1 MTRSMVGAVFY
12 LLFLSTV
19 TFAQTSN
26 ATVGGTVSDPTGA
39 LIPGVTITATNPA
52 TGIVTTVVTNE
63 AGAYQFA
70 SLQTGS
76 YTVTAELP
84 GFQTQ
89 ARNGVALGVSQQV
102 RLNFTLQVGSVAQT
116 VEVSVAADTLIA
128 TSSSSVGTVLPEYK
142 IRDMPLGGRNV
153 MDLLGTQAGT
163 GPTEDNF
170 DGSFA
175 GGRLNAVNV
184 TRDGFNVTDGRYNYG
199 ALTNT
204 YTSPDLVEEVRIIT
218 APVDAEIGR
227 GSGQVQMVT
236 RSGSNQ
242 FRGSAFWTNRN
253 SALDASKWFNNFN
266 GAPKDY
272 ENRNQFGARLG
283 GPIIK
288 NKTFFFVLVDEQRYM
303 IRQTFVSSVLTPL
316 ARQGIFRFFPGVDN
330 RNAAQ
335 LNPTVDRAGNPVKPP
350 DATGD
355 LQSFSVFGR
364 DPNRP
369 GYDPTGFIQKTLL
382 ARMPMP
388 NDFTSAGN
396 PAGTAPAVDGLN

>member
-1 MTRSMVGAVFY
+1 MRKLLITGMAFVCLVF
-12 LLFLSTV
+12 SV
-19 TFAQTSN
+19 QAFAQQTSN
-26 ATVGGTVSDPTGA
+26 ATLGGTVSDATGA
-39 LIPGVTITATNPA
+39 LIPGVSITATNTA
-52 TGIVTTVVTNE
+52 TGIVNTVLTNE
-63 AGAYQFA
+63 AGAYQLA
-70 SLQTGS
+70 SLQTGTYKVS
-76 YTVTAELP
+76 AELS
-84 GFQTQ
+84 GFRTQTY
-89 ARNGVALGVSQQV
+89 NDVALGVSQQV

-128 TSSSSVGTVLPEYK
+128 TSSSSVGTVLPEYRV
-142 IRDMPLGGRNV
+142 RDLPLGGRNV
-153 MDLLGTQAGT
+153 MDLLVTTGGT

-170 DGSFA
+170 DGFFA

-199 ALTNT
+199 ALTST

-236 RSGSNQ
+236 RSGTNA

-288 NKTFFFVLVDEQRYM
+288 NKTFFFFLVDEQRYM
-303 IRQTFVSSVLTPL
+303 IRQTFVGTVLTPL
-316 ARQGIFRFFPGVDN
+316 ARQGIFRFFPGADN
-330 RNAAQ
+330 QSATS
-335 LNPTVDRAGNPVKPP
+335 LNPAVDRNGNPVRPP
-350 DATGD
+350 NATGD
-355 LQSFSVFGR
+355 LQSINVFNR
-364 DPNRP
+364 DQFRL
-369 GYDPTGFIQKTLL
+369 GYD
-382 ARMPMP
+382 
-388 NDFTSAGN
+388 TSGWVQN
-396 PAGTAPAVDGLN
+396 